1 MSDRRR
7 CVSMTLIIF
16 AGFSLNSCND
26 QTELGGGDTVRERPD
41 TGRFLFQ
48 HHFIRAQMPQEDWFH
63 TATLADL
70 DRDGDLDF
78 TIASARGDRTEKNL
92 YWYEYKGPEQWTEH
106 IVGDM
111 EETQQGADILDV
123 DGDGWLDLI
132 SGNHWYRNSQDPRN
146 VPFTKYRFRDLS
158 AGFHDVVVADI
169 DGDGMKDI
177 VTLSENHGCYWYR
190 HPLDPTELWEE
201 FRILSK
207 DNCPHGAFGPEG
219 IGDLDGDG
227 DNDIVLGD
235 KWMENEREGRSWVPH
250 ALDFG
255 RWEVP
260 TWGGK
265 EILATRCVV
274 RDLDMDGDNDIV
286 LTECDLPGSTAA
298 VFYNLD
304 GLGRSWEKVPLPQ
317 TAPGD
322 RGSLHSLRVADFD
335 LDGNLDILAIDQ
347 EDCRGDQP
355 LPGPRWYVWENASGI
370 WKETVILDLNLGGHE
385 AWTGDVDGD
394 GDIDVVAKT
403 WRSGLYNESGN
414 GGAAHADYL
423 ENLEIRRSRP

>member
-1 MSDRRR
+1 
-7 CVSMTLIIF
+7 
-16 AGFSLNSCND
+16 
-26 QTELGGGDTVRERPD
+26 
-41 TGRFLFQ
+41 
-48 HHFIRAQMPQEDWFH
+48 MPQKDWFH

-78 TIASARGDRTEKNL
+78 TVASARGDRMQKNL
-92 YWYEYKGPEQWTEH
+92 YWYEYEGPEQWIEH
-106 IVGDM
+106 VLGDM

-132 SGNHWYRNSQDPRN
+132 SGNHWYRNSQDPKN
-146 VPFTKYRFRDLS
+146 VPFTKYRFRDVN

-169 DGDGMKDI
+169 DGDGVEDI

-190 HPLDPTELWEE
+190 RSLDATEPWQE
-201 FRILSK
+201 FQVLS
-207 DNCPHGAFGPEG
+207 DNECPHGAFAPEG

-235 KWMENEREGRSWVPH
+235 KWMENERNGRTWTPH
-250 ALDFG
+250 VLDFG
-255 RWEVP
+255 RWKVP
-260 TWGGK
+260 TWGGD
-265 EILATRCVV
+265 EILATRSVV
-274 RDLDMDGDNDIV
+274 RDLDRDGDNDIV
-286 LTECDLPGSTAA
+286 LTECDVPGSTAA

-304 GLGRSWEKVPLPQ
+304 GLGRSWDKVVLPL
-317 TAPGD
+317 TAPGE

-347 EDCRGDQP
+347 EDCRGDLD
-355 LPGPRWYVWENASGI
+355 LPKPRWYLWENASGN
-370 WKETVILDLNLGGHE
+370 WKETVILDVNLGGHE
-385 AWTGDVDGD
+385 ALIGDVDGD

-403 WRSGLYNESGN
+403 WRSGIYGESAN

-423 ENLEIRRSRP
+423 ENLEIRRIGP